1 MIKSIYNAIHQAV
14 NDNSSG
20 KLKLKSFFGLFLGF
34 IRYVPINRYFHYLK
48 SIINNLEANYD
59 IRTPSGAESTRLA
72 ESSQVIAIRD
82 LPNMFKGDRVRGRVI
97 SFQVIVRA

>member
-1 MIKSIYNAIHQAV
+1 MGVIESNASKGEEYDIR
-14 NDNSSG
+14 
-20 KLKLKSFFGLFLGF
+20 LKIIFVVEAKDGSATEEKIDDFT
-34 IRYVPINRYFHYLK
+34 K